1 MIYRG
6 ITISCPE
13 INSSTYLHRLISE
26 TPWSDLR
33 EIFPEVYKEASQLVS
48 LYYMAKEVLRCG
60 VVQYYQTLFAD
71 DSPDPNPDRLLPCE
85 EWQCIAFDQ
94 LCRFSRSNYAQ
105 AVEHKYLSI
114 AYKAFRAMEGDPA
127 KGHVKGSDTF
137 ERALM
142 HSEHYFFQVCEQKA
156 EYLCKYM
163 GKELSKR
170 ISSTKKMKAISIR
183 KTSPFKNKVPNAG
196 PDSVS
201 VSASI
206 TVTCKANKS
215 RSS

>member
-13 INSSTYLHRLISE
+13 LGTSTYLHRLVSE
-26 TPWSDLR
+26 TPWSELR

-48 LYYMAKEVLRCG
+48 LHNMAKEVLRCG
-60 VVQYYQTLFAD
+60 VVQYYQTLFAED
-71 DSPDPNPDRLLPCE
+71 RPDPNPNRLLPCE

-94 LCRFSRSNYAQ
+94 LCRFSRSNFAQ

-137 ERALM
+137 ELALIR
-142 HSEHYFFQVCEQKA
+142 SEHYFFQVCEQKA

-170 ISSTKKMKAISIR
+170 IGCTKKMKAISKR
-183 KTSPFKNKVPNAG
+183 KNPSSRNKVPNASNG
-196 PDSVS
+196 SVS
-201 VSASI
+201 VTASLSVRCN
-206 TVTCKANKS
+206 TNKRQS
-215 RSS
+215 T